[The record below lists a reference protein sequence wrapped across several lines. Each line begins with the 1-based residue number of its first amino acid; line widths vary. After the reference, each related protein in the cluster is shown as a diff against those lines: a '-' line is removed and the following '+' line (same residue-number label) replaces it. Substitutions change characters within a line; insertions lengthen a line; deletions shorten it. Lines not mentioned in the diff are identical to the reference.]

1 MDKYEEVLKI
11 LDKEYISLKDQE
23 FIIHFFENKKGN
35 SKYIKNISNMKNQ
48 SIYLKIM
55 HLIENDMDVSEIED
69 RRRKYIIKVID
80 DYKNNNL
87 TNKEIIDYII
97 YYFVGDNYYNFLV
110 NFNQMLLYMKHINKI
125 LISKDHIKFYQDCL
139 RLKDLNREDM
149 ILFFNQ
155 NRNKTKFFEMFYD
168 DMRIIKNHSYNDLT
182 SKSLTLEKN
191 NKLYDKKLSNKLGI
205 DVYYLDGEEFYAFVR
220 CILPN
225 KDGFNIDDIY
235 CNLPKK
241 YYSFSYI
248 GNKNIGTIDK
258 VNNMGITLL
267 YSNIN
272 SNNIVHVHHMDSS
285 SSISSKNEVFVSNKI
300 NEISSADSLIRDTKC
315 YNEIVIKKDD
325 FGIKPAA
332 IICFNEIQ
340 DKDLEISH
348 KYKLPIVL
356 INCNKYYYDESY
368 PDFSIDDSYSL

>member
-11 LDKEYISLKDQE
+11 LDKEYISLNDQE

-48 SIYLKIM
+48 SIYLKII

-182 SKSLTLEKN
+182 SKSLMLEKN

-285 SSISSKNEVFVSNKI
+285 SSISSKNEVFITSKI

-368 PDFSIDDSYSL
+368 PDFSVDDSYSL

>member
-285 SSISSKNEVFVSNKI
+285 SSISSKNEVFITSKI

>member
-11 LDKEYISLKDQE
+11 LDKEYISLNDQE

-48 SIYLKIM
+48 SIYLKII

-285 SSISSKNEVFVSNKI
+285 SSISSKNEVFITSKI
-300 NEISSADSLIRDTKC
+300 NEISSADSLLRDTKC

-368 PDFSIDDSYSL
+368 PDFSVDDSYSL

>member
-11 LDKEYISLKDQE
+11 LDKEYISLNDQE

-48 SIYLKIM
+48 SIYLKII

-182 SKSLTLEKN
+182 SKSLMLEKN

-368 PDFSIDDSYSL
+368 PDFSVDDSYSL

>member
-182 SKSLTLEKN
+182 SKSLVLEKN

>member
-35 SKYIKNISNMKNQ
+35 SKYIENISNMKNQ

-182 SKSLTLEKN
+182 SKSLVLEKN

-315 YNEIVIKKDD
+315 YNEIVIKKGD